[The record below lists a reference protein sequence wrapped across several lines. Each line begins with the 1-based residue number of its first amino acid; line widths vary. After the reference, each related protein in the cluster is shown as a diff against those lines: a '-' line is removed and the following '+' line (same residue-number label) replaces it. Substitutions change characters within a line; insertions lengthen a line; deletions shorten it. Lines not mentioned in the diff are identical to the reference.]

1 MSVLA
6 ILVPIVVALLA
17 ALVRAAILGAWDV
30 RGLVADFAFALCIL
44 LLPLVVH
51 A

>member
-6 ILVPIVVALLA
+6 ILVPIVVAILA
-17 ALVRAAILGAWDV
+17 ALVRAAILGAWEV
-30 RGLVADFAFALCIL
+30 RGLVADFAFGLALL
-44 LLPLVVH
+44 MLPLVVH

>member
-6 ILVPIVVALLA
+6 LVVPLFIALLA
-17 ALVRAAILGAWDV
+17 ALVRAAILGDWAV
-30 RGLVADFAFALCIL
+30 RSLVAYFVFALCIL